1 MVALRVGRVVVLR
14 VLLMV
19 LLPEWREGGVL
30 PVVGLRRRGRD
41 SRGSHAFL
49 IVDFYLIDGKAKI
62 REAASNPEEFFVAP
76 GQRRSFVRYVVRF
89 SSSYRETE
97 SCDSG

>member
-1 MVALRVGRVVVLR
+1 MGRVVLMVVLR

-76 GQRRSFVRYVVRF
+76 GAAEELRPLCRPFFKQLP
-89 SSSYRETE
+89 
-97 SCDSG
+97 